1 MLATL
6 TLKQKILAT
15 VTLAV
20 VVSCLLVG
28 YFSQRSAQ
36 QLIENR
42 MFEQELPNLTQRISK
57 EIEQD
62 LHGIAQAARQLATDH
77 FILDWVDRGMPKE
90 QEPILINQLKDVANQ
105 YGLVTASFADRQS
118 AAYYN
123 QDGFLRNLTPTQ
135 DAWFYDYTKSQKE
148 MTLSI
153 FRESNGE
160 VKLFVNFQ
168 QLNGR
173 GLAGFAKSLDTMGTM
188 VSNFRLEESGIVF
201 MVDGSGKVKLH
212 PEANRIE
219 RDTLGG
225 IASGDTGS
233 LLAKRPFAVINAEVN
248 GEPMVLASS
257 YIPLLDWY
265 LVAQVP
271 EAEIYAELD
280 QTRNEILMISLVI
293 ALAMGLMG
301 MLLAGSVSRPLNELA
316 RLFKELG
323 SGDGDLTQR
332 LKVEGRDELSQVAT
346 GFNNFVA
353 KIHGSI
359 EQVAENS
366 RQLAAT
372 ANEVANKAQLTQHNC
387 TAQRDRTVQ
396 VATAIHEMGA
406 TVSEIA
412 GNASLAAEVARQ
424 ANDQADAGAVVV
436 AQARHGIV
444 DLSGEIEQVAGVIE
458 SLASQTDSIGSILE
472 TIRSISEQTN
482 LLALNAAIEAARAGE
497 QGRGF
502 AVVAAEVR
510 NLAQRSAAAAK
521 EIKTL
526 ISDSVDKVETGNT
539 LVAQAGKTMN
549 EIVTAIKRVTD
560 IMAEI
565 AAASAEQS
573 TGIEEVNGA
582 VSQMDEMTQQ
592 NAALVE
598 EAAAAAE
605 SLLEQATSMTEA
617 VAIFKFEQAHQRPAL
632 SAPLAASKGAIAP
645 AARTARVQRTLP
657 PRPNTNTNNSDE
669 WEQF

>member
-62 LHGIAQAARQLATDH
+62 LHGIAQAARQLATDR

-173 GLAGFAKSLDTMGTM
+173 GLAGFAKSLDTMVTM

-248 GEPMVLASS
+248 GKPMVLASS

-271 EAEIYAELD
+271 QAEIYAELD

-293 ALAMGLMG
+293 ALAMGLIG

-366 RQLAAT
+366 RQLADT

-444 DLSGEIEQVAGVIE
+444 GLSGEIEQVAGVIE

-502 AVVAAEVR
+502 AVVADEVR
-510 NLAQRSAAAAK
+510 NLANRSAAS
-521 EIKTL
+521 T
-526 ISDSVDKVETGNT
+526 
-539 LVAQAGKTMN
+539 
-549 EIVTAIKRVTD
+549 
-560 IMAEI
+560 AEI
-565 AAASAEQS
+565 QGMINRLQEQS
-573 TGIEEVNGA
+573 ARAVNAMAQGRNQSLEVVNQA
-582 VSQMDEMTQQ
+582 DEA
-592 NAALVE
+592 NAALGQITAHITQINDMNIQVATATEEQSSVVGEINRNVE
-598 EAAAAAE
+598 DINQLTMETAD
-605 SLLEQATSMTEA
+605 
-617 VAIFKFEQAHQRPAL
+617 IAHQLTESSRSLQQL
-632 SAPLAASKGAIAP
+632 SGQLDKLVGNF
-645 AARTARVQRTLP
+645 RL
-657 PRPNTNTNNSDE
+657 
-669 WEQF
+669 

>member
-62 LHGIAQAARQLATDH
+62 LHGIAQAARQLATDR

-105 YGLVTASFADRQS
+105 YGLVTASFADRQT

-135 DAWFYDYTKSQKE
+135 DGWFYDYTKSQKE

-173 GLAGFAKSLDTMGTM
+173 GLAGFAKSLDSMVTM
-188 VSNFRLEESGIVF
+188 VANFRLEESGIVF

-219 RDTLGG
+219 RDTLGS

-233 LLAKRPFAVINAEVN
+233 LLATRPFAVINAEVN
-248 GEPMVLASS
+248 GEPMILASS

-271 EAEIYAELD
+271 QAEIYAELD

-353 KIHGSI
+353 KIHASI

-366 RQLAAT
+366 RQLADT

-412 GNASLAAEVARQ
+412 GNASLAADVAKQ

-444 DLSGEIEQVAGVIE
+444 GLSGDIEQVAGVIE

-502 AVVAAEVR
+502 AVVADEVR
-510 NLAQRSAAAAK
+510 NLANRSAAS
-521 EIKTL
+521 T
-526 ISDSVDKVETGNT
+526 
-539 LVAQAGKTMN
+539 
-549 EIVTAIKRVTD
+549 
-560 IMAEI
+560 AEI
-565 AAASAEQS
+565 QGMINRLQEQS
-573 TGIEEVNGA
+573 ARA
-582 VSQMDEMTQQ
+582 VSAMAQGRNQSLEVVSQADAA
-592 NAALVE
+592 NAALGQITAHITQINDMNIQVATATEEQSSVVGEINRNVE
-598 EAAAAAE
+598 DINQLTMETAD
-605 SLLEQATSMTEA
+605 
-617 VAIFKFEQAHQRPAL
+617 IAHQLTESSRNLQQL
-632 SAPLAASKGAIAP
+632 SGQLDKLVGNF
-645 AARTARVQRTLP
+645 RL
-657 PRPNTNTNNSDE
+657 
-669 WEQF
+669 

>member
-62 LHGIAQAARQLATDH
+62 LHGIAQAARQLATDR

-105 YGLVTASFADRQS
+105 YRLVTASFADRQT

-173 GLAGFAKSLDTMGTM
+173 GLAGFAKSLDTMVTM

-502 AVVAAEVR
+502 AVVADEVR
-510 NLAQRSAAAAK
+510 NLANRSAAS
-521 EIKTL
+521 T
-526 ISDSVDKVETGNT
+526 
-539 LVAQAGKTMN
+539 
-549 EIVTAIKRVTD
+549 
-560 IMAEI
+560 AEI
-565 AAASAEQS
+565 QGMINRLQEQS
-573 TGIEEVNGA
+573 ARA
-582 VSQMDEMTQQ
+582 VSAMAQGRNQSLEVVSQADEA
-592 NAALVE
+592 NAALGQITAHITQINDMNIQVATATEEQSSVVGEINRNVE
-598 EAAAAAE
+598 DINQLTMETAD
-605 SLLEQATSMTEA
+605 
-617 VAIFKFEQAHQRPAL
+617 IAHQLTESSRSLQQL
-632 SAPLAASKGAIAP
+632 SGQLDKLVGNF
-645 AARTARVQRTLP
+645 RL
-657 PRPNTNTNNSDE
+657 
-669 WEQF
+669 

>member
-62 LHGIAQAARQLATDH
+62 LHGIAQAARQLATDR

-105 YGLVTASFADRQS
+105 YGLVTASFADRQT

-123 QDGFLRNLTPTQ
+123 QDGFLRNLTPAQ
-135 DAWFYDYTKSQKE
+135 DGWFYDYTKSQKE

-173 GLAGFAKSLDTMGTM
+173 GLAGFAKSLDSMVTM
-188 VSNFRLEESGIVF
+188 VANFRLEESGIVF

-219 RDTLGG
+219 RDTLGS

-271 EAEIYAELD
+271 QAEIYAELD
-280 QTRNEILMISLVI
+280 QTRNEILMISLV
-293 ALAMGLMG
+293 
-301 MLLAGSVSRPLNELA
+301 
-316 RLFKELG
+316 
-323 SGDGDLTQR
+323 
-332 LKVEGRDELSQVAT
+332 
-346 GFNNFVA
+346 
-353 KIHGSI
+353 
-359 EQVAENS
+359 
-366 RQLAAT
+366 
-372 ANEVANKAQLTQHNC
+372 
-387 TAQRDRTVQ
+387 
-396 VATAIHEMGA
+396 
-406 TVSEIA
+406 
-412 GNASLAAEVARQ
+412 
-424 ANDQADAGAVVV
+424 
-436 AQARHGIV
+436 
-444 DLSGEIEQVAGVIE
+444 
-458 SLASQTDSIGSILE
+458 
-472 TIRSISEQTN
+472 
-482 LLALNAAIEAARAGE
+482 
-497 QGRGF
+497 
-502 AVVAAEVR
+502 
-510 NLAQRSAAAAK
+510 
-521 EIKTL
+521 
-526 ISDSVDKVETGNT
+526 
-539 LVAQAGKTMN
+539 
-549 EIVTAIKRVTD
+549 
-560 IMAEI
+560 
-565 AAASAEQS
+565 
-573 TGIEEVNGA
+573 
-582 VSQMDEMTQQ
+582 
-592 NAALVE
+592 
-598 EAAAAAE
+598 
-605 SLLEQATSMTEA
+605 
-617 VAIFKFEQAHQRPAL
+617 
-632 SAPLAASKGAIAP
+632 
-645 AARTARVQRTLP
+645 
-657 PRPNTNTNNSDE
+657 
-669 WEQF
+669 

>member
-1 MLATL
+1 MFASL

-15 VTLAV
+15 VILAV
-20 VVSCLLVG
+20 ALSCLLVG

-36 QLIENR
+36 QLIETR
-42 MFEQELPNLTQRISK
+42 MFEQELPNLTQRIGK
-57 EIEQD
+57 EIEKD
-62 LHGIAQAARQLATDH
+62 LTSVASAARQLANDR
-77 FILDWVDRGMPKE
+77 FVLDWVARGMPKE
-90 QEPILINQLKDVANQ
+90 QESILIDQLKDMTSQ

-123 QDGFLRNLTPTQ
+123 QDGFLRILNHEQ
-135 DAWFYDYTKSQKE
+135 DNWFYDYTKSGQDL
-148 MTLSI
+148 MLSI

-168 QLNGR
+168 QLDGR
-173 GLAGFAKSLDTMGTM
+173 GLAGLAKSLDSM
-188 VSNFRLEESGIVF
+188 VSMLANFRIGDSGFVF
-201 MVDGSGKVKLH
+201 MTDGSGKVKLH
-212 PEANRIE
+212 PDAARID
-219 RDTLGG
+219 RD
-225 IASGDTGS
+225 S
-233 LLAKRPFAVINAEVN
+233 LSQLAGPGAGALMTKQAFAATHAEIDGQPV
-248 GEPMVLASS
+248 VLATS

-280 QTRNEILMISLVI
+280 KARLHIVLVSLLI
-293 ALAMGLMG
+293 AVGMGLLG
-301 MLLAGSVSRPLNELA
+301 VLLAGSVSRPLNELA
-316 RLFKELG
+316 RLFRELG

-359 EQVAENS
+359 EQVASNS

-372 ANEVANKAQLTQHNC
+372 ANEVAAKAQLTQHNC

-412 GNASLAAEVARQ
+412 GNASLAADVARQ
-424 ANDQADAGAVVV
+424 ANDQADAGALVV

-444 DLSGEIEQVAGVIE
+444 GLSGEIEQVAGVIE
-458 SLASQTDSIGSILE
+458 SLASQTDSIGSILD

-502 AVVAAEVR
+502 AVVADEVR
-510 NLAQRSAAAAK
+510 NLASRSAASTAEIQGMINRLQEQSARAVSAMAQGRNQSLEVVTQADAANGALGQ
-521 EIKTL
+521 ITAHITQ
-526 ISDSVDKVETGNT
+526 ISDMNIQ
-539 LVAQAGKTMN
+539 VA
-549 EIVTAIKRVTD
+549 TAT
-560 IMAEI
+560 E
-565 AAASAEQS
+565 EQS
-573 TGIEEVNGA
+573 SVVGEINR
-582 VSQMDEMTQQ
+582 
-592 NAALVE
+592 NVE
-598 EAAAAAE
+598 DINQLTMETAD
-605 SLLEQATSMTEA
+605 
-617 VAIFKFEQAHQRPAL
+617 IAHQLTESSRSLQQL
-632 SAPLAASKGAIAP
+632 SGELDKLVGNF
-645 AARTARVQRTLP
+645 RL
-657 PRPNTNTNNSDE
+657 
-669 WEQF
+669 

>member
-62 LHGIAQAARQLATDH
+62 LHGIAQAARQLATDR

-105 YGLVTASFADRQS
+105 YGLVTASFADRQT

-173 GLAGFAKSLDTMGTM
+173 GLAGFAKSLDTMVTM

-212 PEANRIE
+212 PETNRIE
-219 RDTLGG
+219 RDTLGN

-366 RQLAAT
+366 RRLAAT

-502 AVVAAEVR
+502 AVVADEVR
-510 NLAQRSAAAAK
+510 NLANRSAAS
-521 EIKTL
+521 T
-526 ISDSVDKVETGNT
+526 
-539 LVAQAGKTMN
+539 
-549 EIVTAIKRVTD
+549 
-560 IMAEI
+560 AEI
-565 AAASAEQS
+565 QGMINRLQEQS
-573 TGIEEVNGA
+573 ARA
-582 VSQMDEMTQQ
+582 VSAMAQGRNQSLEVVSQADEA
-592 NAALVE
+592 NAALDQITAHITQISDMNIQVATATEEQSSVVGEINRNVE
-598 EAAAAAE
+598 DINQLTMETAD
-605 SLLEQATSMTEA
+605 
-617 VAIFKFEQAHQRPAL
+617 IAHQLTESSRSLQQL
-632 SAPLAASKGAIAP
+632 SGQLDKLVGNF
-645 AARTARVQRTLP
+645 RL
-657 PRPNTNTNNSDE
+657 
-669 WEQF
+669 

>member
-62 LHGIAQAARQLATDH
+62 LHGIAQAARQLATDR

-90 QEPILINQLKDVANQ
+90 QEQILISQLKDVANQ
-105 YGLVTASFADRQS
+105 YGLVTASFADRQT

-173 GLAGFAKSLDTMGTM
+173 GLAGFAKSLDTMVTM

-265 LVAQVP
+265 LVAQAP

-502 AVVAAEVR
+502 AVVADEVR
-510 NLAQRSAAAAK
+510 NLANRSAAS
-521 EIKTL
+521 T
-526 ISDSVDKVETGNT
+526 
-539 LVAQAGKTMN
+539 
-549 EIVTAIKRVTD
+549 
-560 IMAEI
+560 AEI
-565 AAASAEQS
+565 QGMINRLQEQS
-573 TGIEEVNGA
+573 ARA
-582 VSQMDEMTQQ
+582 VSAMAQGRNQSLEVVNQADEA
-592 NAALVE
+592 NAALGQITAHITQINDMNIQVATATEEQSSVVGEINRNVE
-598 EAAAAAE
+598 DINQLTMETAD
-605 SLLEQATSMTEA
+605 
-617 VAIFKFEQAHQRPAL
+617 IAHQLTESSRSLQQL
-632 SAPLAASKGAIAP
+632 SGQLDKLVGNF
-645 AARTARVQRTLP
+645 RL
-657 PRPNTNTNNSDE
+657 
-669 WEQF
+669 

>member
-1 MLATL
+1 MFASL

-15 VTLAV
+15 VILAV
-20 VVSCLLVG
+20 ALSCLLVG

-36 QLIENR
+36 QLIETR
-42 MFEQELPNLTQRISK
+42 MFEQELPNLTQRIGK
-57 EIEQD
+57 EIEKD
-62 LHGIAQAARQLATDH
+62 LTSVASAARQLANDR
-77 FILDWVDRGMPKE
+77 FVLDWVARGMPKE
-90 QEPILINQLKDVANQ
+90 QESILIDQLKDMTSQ

-123 QDGFLRNLTPTQ
+123 QDGFLRILNHEQ
-135 DAWFYDYTKSQKE
+135 DNWFYNYTKSGQDL
-148 MTLSI
+148 MLSI

-168 QLNGR
+168 QLDGR
-173 GLAGFAKSLDTMGTM
+173 GLAGLAKSLDSM
-188 VSNFRLEESGIVF
+188 VSMLANFRIGDSGFVF
-201 MVDGSGKVKLH
+201 MTDGSGKVKLH
-212 PEANRIE
+212 PDAARID
-219 RDTLGG
+219 RD
-225 IASGDTGS
+225 S
-233 LLAKRPFAVINAEVN
+233 LSQLAGPGAGALMTKQPFAATHAEIDGQPV
-248 GEPMVLASS
+248 VLATS

-280 QTRNEILMISLVI
+280 KARLHIVLVSLLI
-293 ALAMGLMG
+293 AVGMGLLG
-301 MLLAGSVSRPLNELA
+301 VLLAGSVSRPLNELA
-316 RLFKELG
+316 RLFRELG

-359 EQVAENS
+359 EQVASNS

-372 ANEVANKAQLTQHNC
+372 ANEVAAKAQLTQHNC

-412 GNASLAAEVARQ
+412 GNASLAADVAKQ

-444 DLSGEIEQVAGVIE
+444 GLSGEIEQVAGVIE
-458 SLASQTDSIGSILE
+458 SLASQTDSIGSILD

-502 AVVAAEVR
+502 AVVADEVR
-510 NLAQRSAAAAK
+510 NLASRSAASTAEIQGMINRLQEQSARAVSAMTQGRNQSLEVVTQADAANGALGQ
-521 EIKTL
+521 ITAHITQ
-526 ISDSVDKVETGNT
+526 ISDMNIQ
-539 LVAQAGKTMN
+539 VA
-549 EIVTAIKRVTD
+549 TAT
-560 IMAEI
+560 E
-565 AAASAEQS
+565 EQS
-573 TGIEEVNGA
+573 SVVGEINR
-582 VSQMDEMTQQ
+582 
-592 NAALVE
+592 NVE
-598 EAAAAAE
+598 DINQLTMETAD
-605 SLLEQATSMTEA
+605 
-617 VAIFKFEQAHQRPAL
+617 IAHQLTESSRSLQQL
-632 SAPLAASKGAIAP
+632 SGELDKLVGNF
-645 AARTARVQRTLP
+645 RL
-657 PRPNTNTNNSDE
+657 
-669 WEQF
+669 

>member
-62 LHGIAQAARQLATDH
+62 LHGIAQAARQLATDR

-173 GLAGFAKSLDTMGTM
+173 GLAGFAKSLDTMVTM

-366 RQLAAT
+366 RQLADT

-444 DLSGEIEQVAGVIE
+444 GLSGEIEQVAGVIE

-502 AVVAAEVR
+502 AVVADEVR
-510 NLAQRSAAAAK
+510 NLANRSAAS
-521 EIKTL
+521 T
-526 ISDSVDKVETGNT
+526 
-539 LVAQAGKTMN
+539 
-549 EIVTAIKRVTD
+549 
-560 IMAEI
+560 AEI
-565 AAASAEQS
+565 QGMINRLQEQS
-573 TGIEEVNGA
+573 ARAVNAMAQGRNQSLEVVNQA
-582 VSQMDEMTQQ
+582 DEA
-592 NAALVE
+592 NAALGQITAHITQINDMNIQVATATEEQSSVVGEINRNVE
-598 EAAAAAE
+598 DINQLTMETAD
-605 SLLEQATSMTEA
+605 
-617 VAIFKFEQAHQRPAL
+617 IAHQLTESSRSLQQL
-632 SAPLAASKGAIAP
+632 SGQLDKLVGNF
-645 AARTARVQRTLP
+645 RL
-657 PRPNTNTNNSDE
+657 
-669 WEQF
+669 

>member
-1 MLATL
+1 MFASL

-15 VTLAV
+15 VILAV
-20 VVSCLLVG
+20 ALSCLLVG

-36 QLIENR
+36 QLIETR
-42 MFEQELPNLTQRISK
+42 MFEQELPNLTQRIGK
-57 EIEQD
+57 EIEKD
-62 LHGIAQAARQLATDH
+62 LTSVASAARQLANDR
-77 FILDWVDRGMPKE
+77 FVLDWVARGMPKE
-90 QEPILINQLKDVANQ
+90 QESILIDQLKDMTSQ

-123 QDGFLRNLTPTQ
+123 QDGFLRILNHEQ
-135 DAWFYDYTKSQKE
+135 DNWFYDYTKSGQDL
-148 MTLSI
+148 MLSI

-168 QLNGR
+168 QLDGR
-173 GLAGFAKSLDTMGTM
+173 GLAGLAKSLDSM
-188 VSNFRLEESGIVF
+188 VSMLANFRIGDSGFVF
-201 MVDGSGKVKLH
+201 MTDGSGKVKLH
-212 PEANRIE
+212 PDAARID
-219 RDTLGG
+219 RD
-225 IASGDTGS
+225 S
-233 LLAKRPFAVINAEVN
+233 LSQLAGPGAGALMTKQPFAATHAEIDGQPV
-248 GEPMVLASS
+248 VLATS

-280 QTRNEILMISLVI
+280 KARLHIVLVSLLI
-293 ALAMGLMG
+293 AVGMGLLG
-301 MLLAGSVSRPLNELA
+301 VLLAGSVSRPLNELA
-316 RLFKELG
+316 RLFRELG

-359 EQVAENS
+359 EQVASNS

-372 ANEVANKAQLTQHNC
+372 ANEVAAKAQLTQHNC

-412 GNASLAAEVARQ
+412 GNASLAADVAKQ

-444 DLSGEIEQVAGVIE
+444 GLSGEIEQVAGVIE
-458 SLASQTDSIGSILE
+458 SLASQTDSIGSILD

-502 AVVAAEVR
+502 AVVADEVR
-510 NLAQRSAAAAK
+510 NLASRSAASTAEIQGMINRLQEQSARAVSAMTQGRNQSLEVVTQADAANGALGQ
-521 EIKTL
+521 ITAHITQ
-526 ISDSVDKVETGNT
+526 ISDMNIQ
-539 LVAQAGKTMN
+539 VA
-549 EIVTAIKRVTD
+549 TAT
-560 IMAEI
+560 E
-565 AAASAEQS
+565 EQS
-573 TGIEEVNGA
+573 SVVGEINR
-582 VSQMDEMTQQ
+582 
-592 NAALVE
+592 NVE
-598 EAAAAAE
+598 DINQ
-605 SLLEQATSMTEA
+605 LTTETA
-617 VAIFKFEQAHQRPAL
+617 DIAHQLTASSRSLQQL
-632 SAPLAASKGAIAP
+632 SGELDKLVGNF
-645 AARTARVQRTLP
+645 RL
-657 PRPNTNTNNSDE
+657 
-669 WEQF
+669 

>member
-1 MLATL
+1 MFASL

-15 VTLAV
+15 VILAV
-20 VVSCLLVG
+20 ALSCLLVG

-36 QLIENR
+36 QLIETR
-42 MFEQELPNLTQRISK
+42 MFEQELPNLTQRIGK
-57 EIEQD
+57 EIEKD
-62 LHGIAQAARQLATDH
+62 LTSVASAARQLANDR
-77 FILDWVDRGMPKE
+77 FVLDWVARGMPKE
-90 QEPILINQLKDVANQ
+90 QESILIDQLKDMTSQ

-123 QDGFLRNLTPTQ
+123 QDGFLRILNHEQ
-135 DAWFYDYTKSQKE
+135 DNWFYDYTKSGQDL
-148 MTLSI
+148 MLSI

-168 QLNGR
+168 QLDGR
-173 GLAGFAKSLDTMGTM
+173 GLAGLAKSLDSM
-188 VSNFRLEESGIVF
+188 VSMLANFRIGDSGFVF
-201 MVDGSGKVKLH
+201 MTDGSGKVKLH
-212 PEANRIE
+212 PDAARID
-219 RDTLGG
+219 RDSLGQ
-225 IASGDTGS
+225 
-233 LLAKRPFAVINAEVN
+233 LAGPGAGALMTKQAFAATHAEIDGQPV
-248 GEPMVLASS
+248 VLATS

-280 QTRNEILMISLVI
+280 KARLHIVLVSLLI
-293 ALAMGLMG
+293 AVGMGLLSV
-301 MLLAGSVSRPLNELA
+301 LLAGSVSRPLNELA
-316 RLFKELG
+316 RLFRELG

-359 EQVAENS
+359 EQVASNS

-372 ANEVANKAQLTQHNC
+372 ANEVAAKAQLTQHNC

-412 GNASLAAEVARQ
+412 GNASLAADVAKQ
-424 ANDQADAGAVVV
+424 ANDQADAGAQVV

-444 DLSGEIEQVAGVIE
+444 GLSGEIEQVAGVIE
-458 SLASQTDSIGSILE
+458 SLASQTDSIGSILD

-502 AVVAAEVR
+502 AVVADEVR
-510 NLAQRSAAAAK
+510 NLASRSAASTAEIQGMINRLQEQSARAVSAMAQGRNQSLEVVTQADAANGALGQ
-521 EIKTL
+521 ITAHITQ
-526 ISDSVDKVETGNT
+526 ISDMNIQ
-539 LVAQAGKTMN
+539 VA
-549 EIVTAIKRVTD
+549 TAT
-560 IMAEI
+560 E
-565 AAASAEQS
+565 EQS
-573 TGIEEVNGA
+573 SVVGEINR
-582 VSQMDEMTQQ
+582 
-592 NAALVE
+592 NVE
-598 EAAAAAE
+598 DINQLTMETAD
-605 SLLEQATSMTEA
+605 
-617 VAIFKFEQAHQRPAL
+617 IAHQLTESSRSLQQL
-632 SAPLAASKGAIAP
+632 SGELDKLVGNF
-645 AARTARVQRTLP
+645 RL
-657 PRPNTNTNNSDE
+657 
-669 WEQF
+669 

>member
-36 QLIENR
+36 QLIEKR

-62 LHGIAQAARQLATDH
+62 LHSIAQAAQQLATDR

-105 YGLVTASFADRQS
+105 YGLVTASFADRQT

-123 QDGFLRNLTPTQ
+123 QDGFLRNMTPAR
-135 DAWFYDYTKSQKE
+135 DGWFFDYTQGQKA
-148 MTLSI
+148 MAIRTY
-153 FRESNGE
+153 REKSNGE
-160 VKLFVNFQ
+160 MKLYVNFQ

-173 GLAGFAKSLDTMGTM
+173 GMAGFAKSLDTMVTM
-188 VSNFRLEESGIVF
+188 ISNFRLEQSGIVF
-201 MVDGSGKVKLH
+201 MIDGSGQVKLH

-219 RDTLGG
+219 RDTLGS
-225 IASGDTGS
+225 IANGDTGS
-233 LLAKRPFAVINAEVN
+233 LLAKQPFAVINAEVN

-271 EAEIYAELD
+271 QAEIYAELD

-293 ALAMGLMG
+293 ALVMGLMG

-353 KIHGSI
+353 KIHASI

-366 RQLAAT
+366 RQLADT

-412 GNASLAAEVARQ
+412 GNASLAADVAKQ

-436 AQARHGIV
+436 AQARHSIV
-444 DLSGEIEQVAGVIE
+444 GLSGDIEQVAGVIE

-502 AVVAAEVR
+502 AVVADEVR
-510 NLAQRSAAAAK
+510 NLANRSAAS
-521 EIKTL
+521 T
-526 ISDSVDKVETGNT
+526 
-539 LVAQAGKTMN
+539 
-549 EIVTAIKRVTD
+549 
-560 IMAEI
+560 AEI
-565 AAASAEQS
+565 QGMINRLQEQS
-573 TGIEEVNGA
+573 ARA
-582 VSQMDEMTQQ
+582 VSAMAQGRNQSLEVVSQADEA
-592 NAALVE
+592 NAALGQITAHITQINDMNIQVATATEEQSSVVGEINRNVE
-598 EAAAAAE
+598 DINQLTMETAD
-605 SLLEQATSMTEA
+605 
-617 VAIFKFEQAHQRPAL
+617 IAHQLTESSRSLQQL
-632 SAPLAASKGAIAP
+632 SSQLDKLVGNF
-645 AARTARVQRTLP
+645 RL
-657 PRPNTNTNNSDE
+657 
-669 WEQF
+669 